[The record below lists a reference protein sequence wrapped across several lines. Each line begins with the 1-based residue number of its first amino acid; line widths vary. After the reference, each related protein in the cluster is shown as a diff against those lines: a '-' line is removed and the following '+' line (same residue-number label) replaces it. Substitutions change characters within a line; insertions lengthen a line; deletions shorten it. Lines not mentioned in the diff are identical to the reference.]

1 MITIYEQNGTF
12 IIEQTEIA
20 PLFIPIINYDYIING
35 SDVTIFDKVNPDRVS
50 ITEIFSS
57 IFKLDGSAIGDNIG
71 AAETYLRSFKVVNGG
86 SNALTGWAKYTDNQ
100 YTSDSPLVVTE
111 GNETILDIN
120 GATTIKSQLPEG
132 ITDLYDV
139 ETSKLLGINSGDAYL
154 LRFDAKIF
162 TSNPSGLA
170 KLKIDIGGAQGVI
183 LNQPINFPKG
193 TGLSNVNN
201 YNTTLWYYSLDT
213 FVLNG
218 GDIIIESVTGDT
230 SIFDISINPSR
241 IHKAR

>member
-1 MITIYEQNGTF
+1 
-12 IIEQTEIA
+12 
-20 PLFIPIINYDYIING
+20 
-35 SDVTIFDKVNPDRVS
+35 
-50 ITEIFSS
+50 
-57 IFKLDGSAIGDNIG
+57 
-71 AAETYLRSFKVVNGG
+71 
-86 SNALTGWAKYTDNQ
+86 
-100 YTSDSPLVVTE
+100 LVVTE
-111 GNETILDIN
+111 GNETILYIN